1 MREVG
6 GARLRRLTERLAL
19 VHDHVMAGDAALETY
34 LSYDDYL
41 ALERD
46 TDHRYEWFDG
56 HVYAMAGG
64 TPVHGNLSA
73 MMIGELLRLA
83 LPCGCRVYSSDV
95 KIRVSKTGLATYPD
109 VSVVCGPTERDPHDK
124 NAIANPSIL
133 VEVLSDATEAY
144 DRGEKFDQY
153 RRLPS
158 LRDYVL
164 VSQHRQLVEVFSR
177 DAQNRWVLMTAGP
190 GESLPLTAIEG
201 SIEVDRV
208 YAGVELTPAPPR
220 PLVE

>member
-1 MREVG
+1 MKCA
-6 GARLRRLTERLAL
+6 ARWCMIGL
-19 VHDHVMAGDAALETY
+19 MAGDAALETY

-46 TDHRYEWFDG
+46 TDRRYEWLDG
-56 HVYAMAGG
+56 QVYAMAGG
-64 TPVHGNLSA
+64 TPAHSNLA
-73 MMIGELLRLA
+73 MMIGAELVRLA
-83 LPCGCRVYSSDV
+83 LPCGCRVYSSDG

-109 VSVVCGPTERDPHDK
+109 VSVVCGPTERDVHDK

-133 VEVLSDATEAY
+133 VEVLSDATEGY
-144 DRGEKFDQY
+144 DRGEKFDHY
-153 RRLPS
+153 RQLSS

-164 VSQHRQLVEVFSR
+164 VSQHWERIEVFSR
-177 DAQNRWVLMTAGP
+177 DEQNRWVLVIAGP
-190 GESLPLTAIEG
+190 GESLPLSAIKG

-220 PLVE
+220 PIVE